1 MKNVL
6 KHTFMYGLAAGTLLV
21 LMPVYAAEVDAE
33 LDWSRRVQL
42 STTVTGVIAEVR
54 VEAGDKASKGDL
66 LLALDDRILKANVE
80 KTTAEL
86 ARSDRLFKEAG
97 REMDRQSE
105 LYDRT
110 VLSQHELELARIGLD
125 DAKARLKAAEAARVK
140 AQVDYEHSQLRAPF
154 DAVILSRHA
163 EVGQTIIS
171 TENPAPLIELAEAG
185 KMIARLTVS
194 LGVANTLKPGKSLA
208 VIIGGRRYSGKVKM
222 IGFEPV
228 SEKKRRYPLTVEVNT
243 GERVLR
249 AGQTA
254 KVVLP

>member
-1 MKNVL
+1 MKQVFKTTL
-6 KHTFMYGLAAGTLLV
+6 VTVLAAGSLV
-21 LMPVYAAEVDAE
+21 VSMSVVAAEVDAV
-33 LDWSRRVQL
+33 LDWSRKVQL
-42 STTVTGVIAEVR
+42 STTVTGVVADIR
-54 VEAGDKASKGDL
+54 VNAGDRAKKGDL

-125 DAKARLKAAEAARVK
+125 DAKARLKAAEAAKIK

-154 DAVILSRHA
+154 DAIILSRHA

-194 LGVANTLKPGKSLA
+194 LRQANRLKPGNSVP
-208 VIIGGRRYSGKVKM
+208 VIISGKRYTGKVKV
-222 IGFEPV
+222 IGFEPT
-228 SEKKRRYPLTVEVNT
+228 SGKQRRYPLSVEVNT
-243 GERVLR
+243 GARILR